1 MASRYEKTPI
11 KEFYR
16 DIWVPLEVPEN
27 ANDYEYVIPPDFDE
41 RPDLLSF
48 ELYGT
53 PDLWWIFALR
63 NLDELVDPIGDFKS
77 GLTIMIPST
86 NTLEFLY

>member
-1 MASRYEKTPI
+1 MVTRYEKTPI

-16 DIWVPLEVPEN
+16 DIWVPITIPKN
-27 ANDYEYVIPPDFDE
+27 ANDYAYVIPPDFDE

-53 PDLWWIFALR
+53 PDFWWIFALR
-63 NLDELVDPIGDFKS
+63 NIDELVDPIGDFKV
-77 GLTIMIPST
+77 GLTIMIPNI
-86 NTLEFLY
+86 NTLGSSF

>member
-11 KEFYR
+11 REFYR
-16 DIWVPLEVPEN
+16 DIWVPIAVPAN
-27 ANDYEYVIPPDFDE
+27 ANDYAYEIPPDFDE

-63 NLDELVDPIGDFKS
+63 NMDELVDPIGDFKP

-86 NTLEFLY
+86 NTLESLY